1 MTKLSYKQK
10 LNEIE
15 AVFLDVDGVITDG
28 QLIMHPSGEF
38 LRNMSTRDGYAMK
51 KTANS
56 GVHVF
61 IISGGSSESMKKR
74 LEFLDA
80 TEVHMGVKNKV
91 EVLNTILKKYNL
103 SNNQALYMGDDIPD
117 YAVMQEVG
125 ISACPKDAC
134 TEVLNIAD
142 YVSHKQGGHGAVRDI
157 LEQLL
162 KIKGKW
168 MDEFTTQAN

>member
-1 MTKLSYKQK
+1 MEKPSYKQH
-10 LNEIE
+10 LHQIQ
-15 AVFLDVDGVITDG
+15 AVFLDIDGVITDG
-28 QLIMHPSGEF
+28 KLIMHPSGEF

-51 KTANS
+51 KAANS
-56 GVHVF
+56 GIKVY
-61 IISGGSSESMKKR
+61 IISGGSSESMRKR

-80 TEVHMGVKNKV
+80 TEIHMGVKDKV
-91 EVLNTILKKYNL
+91 AVLTSILKANGFKKE
-103 SNNQALYMGDDIPD
+103 QVLYMGDDIPD

-134 TEVLNIAD
+134 NEILGIAD
-142 YVSHKQGGHGAVRDI
+142 YVSHKNGGNGAVRDV

-168 MDEFTTQAN
+168 MNEFNTQAN